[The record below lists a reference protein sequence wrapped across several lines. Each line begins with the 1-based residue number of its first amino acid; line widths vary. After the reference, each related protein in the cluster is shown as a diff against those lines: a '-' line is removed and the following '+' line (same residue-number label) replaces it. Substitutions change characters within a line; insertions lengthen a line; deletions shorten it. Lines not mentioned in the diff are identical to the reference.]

1 MSKIVT
7 PEKIS
12 EALSLYISKRVT
24 KVGLTNSITEWLEQN
39 PIEPVV
45 VGLKFTPNWDD
56 APKNTHY
63 ARLQIEWLNKMNQ
76 QTGFSVLSKSERP
89 HPMPQP
95 MTQPEVKE
103 TVVRRSTHPFA
114 RSQQFTPHWANWVDK
129 DGACF
134 WHE

>member
-1 MSKIVT
+1 MNKIVT
-7 PEKIS
+7 PEKVRELAFQLKYCNS
-12 EALSLYISKRVT
+12 AEREEALTL
-24 KVGLTNSITEWLEQN
+24 WLEQN
-39 PIEPVV
+39 QPEQFEV
-45 VGLKFTPNWDD
+45 NWGD

-63 ARLQIEWLNKMNQ
+63 ARLQVEWLNKMNQ

-95 MTQPEVKE
+95 EVKE

-114 RSQQFTPHWANWVDK
+114 RAQQHMPDWTNWVHK
-129 DGACF
+129 DGTCF

>member
-1 MSKIVT
+1 MSKVFT
-7 PEKIS
+7 PEKVRDLVDIAVGSYIAHDDSIS
-12 EALSLYISKRVT
+12 GIDNAITHL
-24 KVGLTNSITEWLEQN
+24 TEWLEQN
-39 PIEPVV
+39 QPEQFEV
-45 VGLKFTPNWDD
+45 NWDD

-63 ARLQIEWLNKMNQ
+63 ARLQVEWLNKMNQ

-89 HPMPQP
+89 HP
-95 MTQPEVKE
+95 EVKE

-114 RSQQFTPHWANWVDK
+114 RAQQFMPDWTNWVDK